1 MIDEESQLTKKVP
14 KLLSTL
20 KRIMSFLIQ
29 NSTKNVLFSE
39 KKSLFPTSSLKIFD
53 ISFYFQVAQQ
63 REDEDIE
70 RIYLYIEILLHS
82 TLLARQ
88 WVYSYIFLRNIG
100 VIPLASYNL
109 VTVDC

>member
-1 MIDEESQLTKKVP
+1 MDMQVLVS
-14 KLLSTL
+14 LSTL

-29 NSTKNVLFSE
+29 DSTKNILFSE